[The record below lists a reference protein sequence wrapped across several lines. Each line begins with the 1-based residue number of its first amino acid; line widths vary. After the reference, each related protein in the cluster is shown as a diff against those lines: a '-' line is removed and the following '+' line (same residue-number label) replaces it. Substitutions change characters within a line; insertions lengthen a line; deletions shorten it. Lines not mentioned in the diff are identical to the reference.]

1 VNEII
6 EVEDSAAQGDVL
18 FLRVDELPEGIKL
31 AEETSR
37 AIVAHSETGH
47 HHVAV
52 ASKVRFFTTT
62 DPLVSYIESDDD
74 IDVVHE
80 REFDTHKTVRLVAKS
95 KKDKGDTKKPAK
107 KNRWKVKRQREAT
120 PDSFRQV
127 AD

>member
-1 VNEII
+1 MSEILEVN
-6 EVEDSAAQGDVL
+6 DSAAQGDVL

-31 AEETSR
+31 VEETNR

-52 ASKVRFFTTT
+52 APQVRFFTTV

-80 REFDTHKTVRLVAKS
+80 RNFDTHRTLRLVSA